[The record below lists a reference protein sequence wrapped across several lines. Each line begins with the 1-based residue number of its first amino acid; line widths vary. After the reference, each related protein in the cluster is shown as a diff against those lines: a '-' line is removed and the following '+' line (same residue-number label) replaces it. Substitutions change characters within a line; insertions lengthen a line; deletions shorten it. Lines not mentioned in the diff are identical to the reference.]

1 MMKSKSSTLRLLYA
15 ASEQCA
21 DTLYLSGVFV
31 PDPFLSI
38 IAGKKAYAVVS
49 RLEYARVRA
58 RSNYDEVMLL
68 ETIRKQAAETLELP
82 EKSVGP
88 GELMQFFAQRFAVK
102 KIEVPEDFPAIH
114 YQHLHDAGYNVKVVA
129 APFFPKRAKKSDRE
143 AAAIR
148 KGNAASAAGLRAAEQ
163 VLRDA
168 RIDGNRLRYG
178 GKVLTSERLR
188 TIIDQACLERGAVAH
203 HTIAAGG
210 RQACDP
216 HEVGHGPLRPNELII
231 VDVFPRLQTSGYHG
245 DMTRTFLKGRASAAQ
260 RQLVAAVREA
270 QSVALAEVQH
280 GVKGSVVHEAVNKSF
295 VAKGYETKRR
305 GHNFA
310 GFIHSTGHG
319 LGLEVHEAPRVS
331 PQAGKLKAGHVITV
345 EPGLYYP
352 EIGGCRIEDVVRV
365 TEDGCE
371 KLSNMHKRWVIR

>member
-1 MMKSKSSTLRLLYA
+1 MKSKSSTLRLLYA
-15 ASEQCA
+15 ASERCA

-31 PDPFLSI
+31 PDPFLSVI
-38 IAGKKAYAVVS
+38 TKDKCYAVVS
-49 RLEYARVRA
+49 RLEYARVRS

-68 ETIRKQAAETLELP
+68 ETIRKQAAETLGCSL
-82 EKSVGP
+82 KWVGP

-102 KIEVPEDFPAIH
+102 KIEVPEDFPALY
-114 YQHLHDAGYNVKVVA
+114 YQHLHHAGYNVEVVP
-129 APFFPKRAKKSDRE
+129 APFFPKRAKKSDQE
-143 AAAIR
+143 AAAIK

-168 RIDGNRLRYG
+168 RIEGNRLRYG

-231 VDVFPRLQTSGYHG
+231 VDVFPRLQSSGYHG
-245 DMTRTFLKGRASAAQ
+245 DMTRTFLKGRASSAQ
-260 RQLVAAVREA
+260 RQLVAAVKEA
-270 QSVALAEVQH
+270 QAAALAEVKH
-280 GVKGSVVHEAVNKSF
+280 GVKGAAVHQAASECF
-295 VAKGYETKRR
+295 VARGYATERR
-305 GHNFA
+305 GNNFV

-331 PQAGKLKAGHVITV
+331 PGAKKLKAGQVITI

-365 TEDGCE
+365 TEGGYE
-371 KLSNMHKRWVIR
+371 KLSTMHGRWVIR

>member
-1 MMKSKSSTLRLLYA
+1 MKSKSSTLRFLYA
-15 ASEQCA
+15 ASDQCA
-21 DTLYLSGVFV
+21 DALYLSGVFV

-38 IAGKKAYAVVS
+38 IAKKKSYAVVS

-58 RSNYDEVMLL
+58 RSKYDDVMLL
-68 ETIRKQAAETLELP
+68 ETIRKQAAETLGMP
-82 EKSVGP
+82 EKLIGP

-102 KIEVPEDFPAIH
+102 RIEVPEDFPSV
-114 YQHLHDAGYNVKVVA
+114 YFQHLYQAGYNVDVVE
-129 APFFPKRAKKSDRE
+129 APFFPKRARKSDVE
-143 AAAIR
+143 ATAIK

-188 TIIDQACLERGAVAH
+188 TIIDQTCLERGAVAQ
-203 HTIAAGG
+203 HTIVAGG

-216 HEVGHGPLRPNELII
+216 HEVGHGPLKANELII
-231 VDVFPRLQTSGYHG
+231 VDVFPRLQNSGYHG
-245 DMTRTFLKGRASAAQ
+245 DMTRTFLKGRPSQSQRELVGAVQAAQ
-260 RQLVAAVREA
+260 KAALDEISDKA
-270 QSVALAEVQH
+270 
-280 GVKGSVVHEAVNKSF
+280 KGSAVHEAARKSF
-295 VAKGYETKRR
+295 EAHGYKTERR
-305 GHNFA
+305 GDYFV

-331 PQAGKLKAGHVITV
+331 PHAGKLKAGHVITI

-352 EIGGCRIEDVVRV
+352 EVGGCRIEDVVRV
-365 TEDGCE
+365 TKSGYE
-371 KLSNMHKRWVIR
+371 KLSNLHGRWVIR

>member
-1 MMKSKSSTLRLLYA
+1 MKSKSSTLRLLYA

-31 PDPFLSI
+31 PDPFLSVLT
-38 IAGKKAYAVVS
+38 KDKCYAVVS

-68 ETIRKQAAETLELP
+68 ETIRKQAAETLGCSL
-82 EKSVGP
+82 KSVGP

-102 KIEVPEDFPAIH
+102 KIEVPENFPARY
-114 YQHLHDAGYNVKVVA
+114 YQYLHRAGYNIEAVS

-143 AAAIR
+143 AAAIK

-188 TIIDQACLERGAVAH
+188 TMIDQACLERGAVAH

-231 VDVFPRLQTSGYHG
+231 VDVFPRLQSSGHHG
-245 DMTRTFLKGRASAAQ
+245 DMTRTFLKGRASSAQ
-260 RQLVAAVREA
+260 RQLVAAVKEA
-270 QSVALAEVQH
+270 QAAALAEVKN
-280 GVKGSVVHEAVNKSF
+280 GVKGAAVHAAASECF
-295 VAKGYETKRR
+295 VARGYATERR
-305 GHNFA
+305 GDNFA

-331 PQAGKLKAGHVITV
+331 PGAKKLKAGQVITI

-365 TEDGCE
+365 TEGGYE
-371 KLSNMHKRWVIR
+371 KLSNMHGRWVIR

>member
-1 MMKSKSSTLRLLYA
+1 MKSKSSTLRLLYA

-68 ETIRKQAAETLELP
+68 ETIRKQAAETLELT

-102 KIEVPEDFPAIH
+102 KIEVPEDFPAVY
-114 YQHLHDAGYNVKVVA
+114 YQHLHEAGYNVKVDA

-143 AAAIR
+143 AAAIK

-168 RIDGNRLRYG
+168 RIDGDRLRYG

-203 HTIAAGG
+203 HTIAAATPAAL
-210 RQACDP
+210 RSQPRRTSDP
-216 HEVGHGPLRPNELII
+216 
-231 VDVFPRLQTSGYHG
+231 
-245 DMTRTFLKGRASAAQ
+245 A
-260 RQLVAAVREA
+260 
-270 QSVALAEVQH
+270 
-280 GVKGSVVHEAVNKSF
+280 
-295 VAKGYETKRR
+295 RR
-305 GHNFA
+305 
-310 GFIHSTGHG
+310 
-319 LGLEVHEAPRVS
+319 
-331 PQAGKLKAGHVITV
+331 
-345 EPGLYYP
+345 
-352 EIGGCRIEDVVRV
+352 
-365 TEDGCE
+365 
-371 KLSNMHKRWVIR
+371 

>member
-305 GHNFA
+305 GNTFA